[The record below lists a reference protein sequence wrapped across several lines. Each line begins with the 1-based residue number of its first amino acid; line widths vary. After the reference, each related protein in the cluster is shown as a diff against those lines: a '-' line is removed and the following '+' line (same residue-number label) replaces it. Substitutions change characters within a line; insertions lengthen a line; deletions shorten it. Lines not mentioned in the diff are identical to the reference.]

1 VQKKVRTV
9 NSEVQIFCFSIAL
22 HIMIH
27 IRKHIIFPEEFPES
41 WASDW
46 GEDELGLWM
55 AFTYKGVRQAFR
67 WCEPGTFLMG
77 SPKDEPERYEDE
89 LQRQVTLTK
98 GFWIADTTV
107 TQALWEVV
115 MGENPSE
122 FKGEDRPV
130 ETVSWEDAQAF
141 IAKMNGLKAELKLCL
156 PTEAQWE
163 YACRAESATPF
174 CWGDQIDSTLV
185 NFNGDYPYNNGEP
198 SQNRE
203 ETVPVK
209 ELPCNDWGLYQMH
222 GNVWEWCQD
231 RFANYPVEPV
241 IDPKGPESGVS
252 RVLRG
257 GSWFNYGRYCRSA
270 HRFRSVPSH
279 RYYSFGFR
287 LARGHEL
294 K

>member
-1 VQKKVRTV
+1 
-9 NSEVQIFCFSIAL
+9 
-22 HIMIH
+22 MIH
-27 IRKHIIFPEEFPES
+27 IRKHTIFPEEFPEA

-46 GEDELGLWM
+46 GEDEFGLWM

-77 SPKDEPERYEDE
+77 SPKDEPERFGDE
-89 LQRQVTLTK
+89 LQHEVTLTK
-98 GFWIADTTV
+98 GFWMADTPV
-107 TQALWEVV
+107 TQALWEVI

-122 FKGEDRPV
+122 FKGKDRPV
-130 ETVSWEDAQAF
+130 ERISWEDAQAF
-141 IAKMNGLKAELKLCL
+141 VAKMNGLKAELKLCL

-174 CWGDQIDSTLV
+174 CWGDQINSTLV
-185 NFNGDYPYNNGEP
+185 NFDGNHPYNKGSP
-198 SQNRE
+198 SQYRA
-203 ETVPVK
+203 ETVAVK

-231 RFANYPVEPV
+231 WFGDYPAEPV
-241 IDPKGPESGVS
+241 IDPQGPESGDS

-257 GSWFNYGRYCRSA
+257 GSWFDYGGYCRSA
-270 HRFRSVPSH
+270 LRDHYDPSVRS
-279 RYYSFGFR
+279 YNIGFR

-294 K
+294 R